1 MAREENTCSLVIGR
15 FRSIFSLSRS
25 AVAKIAAQFYCRY
38 IMASFEGSFLTV
50 VSYIRG
56 YHVYKDESGWEPQLN
71 EERILKREPNNVKD
85 TNAVAIVRLREE
97 AYHQELSTQEHPNTI
112 NKNDEILGHIPLRMS
127 LFVSKFLKRGTNK
140 GKTVVRGKRV
150 NRGAGYGLEIP
161 CQYIFY
167 GDTKMSL
174 PWLKSK
180 LECLGYNVLA
190 DNAVIPV
197 TSACAR

>member
-1 MAREENTCSLVIGR
+1 
-15 FRSIFSLSRS
+15 
-25 AVAKIAAQFYCRY
+25 
-38 IMASFEGSFLTV
+38 MASLEVSFLTV
-50 VSYIRG
+50 KSYIRG

-85 TNAVAIVRLREE
+85 TNAVAVVRPREQ
-97 AYHQELSTQEHPNTI
+97 ACHQELSTQEHPNTI

-127 LFVSKFLKRGTNK
+127 LFVS
-140 GKTVVRGKRV
+140 TVVRGKRV

-174 PWLKSK
+174 PWLQSK
-180 LECLGYNVLA
+180 LECLG
-190 DNAVIPV
+190 
-197 TSACAR
+197 

>member
-1 MAREENTCSLVIGR
+1 
-15 FRSIFSLSRS
+15 
-25 AVAKIAAQFYCRY
+25 
-38 IMASFEGSFLTV
+38 MASLEVSFLTV
-50 VSYIRG
+50 KSYIRG

-85 TNAVAIVRLREE
+85 TNAVAVVRPREQ

-127 LFVSKFLKRGTNK
+127 LF

-174 PWLKSK
+174 PWLQSK
-180 LECLGYNVLA
+180 LECLG
-190 DNAVIPV
+190 
-197 TSACAR
+197 

>member
-1 MAREENTCSLVIGR
+1 
-15 FRSIFSLSRS
+15 
-25 AVAKIAAQFYCRY
+25 
-38 IMASFEGSFLTV
+38 MASLEVSFLTV
-50 VSYIRG
+50 KSYIRG

-85 TNAVAIVRLREE
+85 TNAVAVVRPREQ

-127 LFVSKFLKRGTNK
+127 LFVS
-140 GKTVVRGKRV
+140 TVVRGKRV

-174 PWLKSK
+174 PWLQSK
-180 LECLGYNVLA
+180 LECLG
-190 DNAVIPV
+190 
-197 TSACAR
+197 

>member
-1 MAREENTCSLVIGR
+1 M
-15 FRSIFSLSRS
+15 
-25 AVAKIAAQFYCRY
+25 
-38 IMASFEGSFLTV
+38 
-50 VSYIRG
+50 
-56 YHVYKDESGWEPQLN
+56 YKDESGWELQLN

-85 TNAVAIVRLREE
+85 TNAVAVVRRREQ

-112 NKNDEILGHIPLRMS
+112 NKNDEILGHISLRMS
-127 LFVSKFLKRGTNK
+127 LFVSKFLKRGANK
-140 GKTVVRGKRV
+140 GKTVVREKRV

-180 LECLGYNVLA
+180 LECLGYNVL
-190 DNAVIPV
+190 
-197 TSACAR
+197 TTL